1 MIAIV
6 IPAKHIKVHKYIK
19 LLTKPLNAV
28 SLSKNSLLNT
38 NYFFLEFTG
47 PGHHFESDSDIET
60 IDEKNAESNCESLGK
75 YIIIFIFFKKNIY
88 KFQK

>member
-1 MIAIV
+1 M
-6 IPAKHIKVHKYIK
+6 
-19 LLTKPLNAV
+19 
-28 SLSKNSLLNT
+28 NT

-75 YIIIFIFFKKNIY
+75 YIITYMSYEKLSMVGYLGVMSSGRMWLICWLGPLHGLNQHF
-88 KFQK
+88 